1 MARRFRVLLDGWS
14 FMKAGDEVENTTGY
28 NVDAL
33 VQGGFL
39 EEIQQSVPCPAC
51 TVDKSVK
58 KADVPS
64 FQKQETLSEHYAK
77 EHPALAPPSF
87 EEVV

>member
-1 MARRFRVLLDGWS
+1 MARRFRVKEPVAG
-14 FMKAGDEVENTTGY
+14 FEPGDEFEAPEGL

-33 VQGGFL
+33 LEGGFL

-51 TVDKSVK
+51 TEDKSVK
-58 KADVPS
+58 KADVPN
-64 FQKQETLSEHYAK
+64 FQKQETLSEHYEK
-77 EHPALAPPSF
+77 EHPALAPPTF